1 MKAIKKLYYYKMIF
15 VLFQVN
21 VEWLERVKAKY
32 FELEESYLT
41 ARQLEKQEWV

>member
-1 MKAIKKLYYYKMIF
+1 MKAIKKSYYYKTIF

-21 VEWLERVKAKY
+21 VEWLERVNAKH
-32 FELEESYLT
+32 FESEESYLT